1 MKQNN
6 FVKNQGLQKYTD
18 YKKEKISDYSMSH
31 IFLSRRIEI
40 KLTQGV

>member
-18 YKKEKISDYSMSH
+18 YKKEKISDYGMSH
-31 IFLSRRIEI
+31 IFFYLDVLRSN
-40 KLTQGV
+40 